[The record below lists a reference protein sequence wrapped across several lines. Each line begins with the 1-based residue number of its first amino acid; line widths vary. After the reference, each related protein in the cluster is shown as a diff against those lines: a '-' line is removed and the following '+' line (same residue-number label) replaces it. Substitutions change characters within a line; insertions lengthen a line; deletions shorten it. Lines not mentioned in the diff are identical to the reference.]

1 MHQRG
6 LPRGWKKQLVS
17 ALVEPEVE
25 RILLFGSRARGD
37 AGPHSDLDLL
47 IVRRTEERF
56 LARIGAAYQCLAD
69 AAVHLGVDVDV
80 LVYTPEEYQRML
92 DEGNPLV
99 TRAHR
104 EGKVL
109 YEKPVGRS
117 RTLVSSSRIR
127 S

>member
-1 MHQRG
+1 MYQRG
-6 LPRGWKKQLVS
+6 LPRDWKKRLVS

-47 IVRRTEERF
+47 IVRRTGERF
-56 LARIGAAYQCLAD
+56 LARIGAAYQCLAN

-99 TRAHR
+99 TRAQR

-109 YEKPVGRS
+109 YEKPVGRGG
-117 RTLVSSSRIR
+117 TLVSPGRIR